1 MVKTSAKTREENSQ
15 MAEYKDPYK
24 VLGVSPDATDEEI
37 KEAYRKLARKY
48 HPDKYVD
55 SDMKEIAEEK
65 MKEVNSAHEEIQA
78 IRSGK
83 KQGGSNGGY
92 GGYGNYGNYGSYGNS
107 SNNSRYNYGQVRR
120 NINNGNITE
129 AEEELNSVNEGDR
142 AAEWHYLMGCILIK
156 KGYFV
161 DAQRMINTACTM
173 DPANP
178 EYRAARDR
186 LTMQARGYGAG
197 GMNGNDVGCSGC
209 DVCSS
214 LLCLDCCCEC
224 MGGDLIRCI

>member
-1 MVKTSAKTREENSQ
+1 

-65 MKEVNSAHEEIQA
+65 MKEVNSAHEEIQN

-83 KQGGSNGGY
+83 STGY
-92 GGYGNYGNYGSYGNS
+92 GKFNSS
-107 SNNSRYNYGQVRR
+107 SNNNYGRYNYGFVRR
-120 NINNGNITE
+120 NINNGNISE
-129 AEEELNSVNEGDR
+129 AEKELNSINEGDR

-156 KGYFV
+156 KGYYV
-161 DAQRMINTACTM
+161 DAQNMINKACTM
-173 DPANP
+173 DPTNP

-186 LTMQARGYGAG
+186 LIMQARGFGQG
-197 GMNGNDVGCSGC
+197 TNVGRSSECSGC
-209 DVCSS
+209 DVCTS